1 MEPIMTSTVRFIA
14 DSSWRRPE
22 RGSVVLAGSPLTLFS
37 LSKSGQAIAECIER
51 ANALPQGHEPLT
63 ERLLDAGA
71 IHPIPSDNDKARFSL
86 NTVTAI
92 IPAYI
97 HTSQEAQTLKSLVAS
112 CSSLHSTVV
121 IDDCSPHPLPD
132 LGDTHVIRL
141 DSNSGPAAARNAGIA
156 LVQTEFIACIDMDV
170 TISANTISQL
180 LPYFADDKVALV
192 APRVKSRATANTV
205 GEYEVA
211 ASVLDMGD
219 AEARVSAG
227 TRVSYVPSA
236 MWLCRTSAL
245 RSVSGFNES
254 LRSGEDV
261 DLLWRL
267 NHAGWRCRYQPQA
280 VCSHAPRATLQEFI
294 FQRMSYGES
303 AAQLAKLH
311 KGKLAPV
318 KLNAWQASTWL
329 SVALGMPFVAVGVAI
344 VGGASTAKKL
354 RKFPQLKSESINIS
368 VHGTA
373 KSGLTIAH
381 AIGRVWWPIALVLA
395 LFSQRLRMLFIATAL
410 APAVYEW
417 WSKRPHLDV
426 VRFALMKIL
435 DNASYGAGVWKGVLA
450 TRNPAPLIPIV
461 RSSAANEE

>member
-1 MEPIMTSTVRFIA
+1 
-14 DSSWRRPE
+14 
-22 RGSVVLAGSPLTLFS
+22 
-37 LSKSGQAIAECIER
+37 
-51 ANALPQGHEPLT
+51 
-63 ERLLDAGA
+63 
-71 IHPIPSDNDKARFSL
+71 
-86 NTVTAI
+86 
-92 IPAYI
+92 
-97 HTSQEAQTLKSLVAS
+97 
-112 CSSLHSTVV
+112 
-121 IDDCSPHPLPD
+121 
-132 LGDTHVIRL
+132 
-141 DSNSGPAAARNAGIA
+141 
-156 LVQTEFIACIDMDV
+156 
-170 TISANTISQL
+170 
-180 LPYFADDKVALV
+180 
-192 APRVKSRATANTV
+192 
-205 GEYEVA
+205 
-211 ASVLDMGD
+211 
-219 AEARVSAG
+219 
-227 TRVSYVPSA
+227 
-236 MWLCRTSAL
+236 
-245 RSVSGFNES
+245 
-254 LRSGEDV
+254 
-261 DLLWRL
+261 
-267 NHAGWRCRYQPQA
+267 
-280 VCSHAPRATLQEFI
+280 
-294 FQRMSYGES
+294 MSYGES

-395 LFSQRLRMLFIATAL
+395 LFSQRLRLLFIATAL